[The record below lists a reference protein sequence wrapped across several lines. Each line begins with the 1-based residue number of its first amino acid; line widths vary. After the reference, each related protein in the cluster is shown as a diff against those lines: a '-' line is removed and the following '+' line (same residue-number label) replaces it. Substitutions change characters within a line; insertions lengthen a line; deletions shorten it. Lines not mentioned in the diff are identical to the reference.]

1 MSRALVDV
9 VITLSRVGL
18 KDHHAS
24 DAGAVTREKQFKG
37 RRDAKKKAYAADEPE
52 RAARAEA
59 QAAQEQARAD
69 ELVAT
74 LAELTELTEEET
86 AALREG
92 GKVGD
97 SARRGVV
104 ARARDVEMLTEG
116 KAAEVLKRQQGRKHS
131 ANHRKKKKAKVEGLM
146 HDEARLME
154 RAAGLLADLER
165 GGSTVLDDDGAGAF
179 PEDEKRI
186 KALDAAKI
194 REQDEKKKKNLGM
207 QWTRARQ
214 ALARKV
220 LQRRVVLL
228 EDRVAELEKELRARA
243 AA

>member
-1 MSRALVDV
+1 MDVRAGLNDYFARLTPEQRAAHGGLNPTPD
-9 VITLSRVGL
+9 TLQKRWVG
-18 KDHHAS
+18 AR
-24 DAGAVTREKQFKG
+24 A
-37 RRDAKKKAYAADEPE
+37 AKKEAYAADEPA
-52 RAARAEA
+52 RAARAETR
-59 QAAQEQARAD
+59 AAEERARAD
-69 ELVAT
+69 ARVAT

-165 GGSTVLDDDGAGAF
+165 GGSTVLDLSL
-179 PEDEKRI
+179 I
-186 KALDAAKI
+186 HI
-194 REQDEKKKKNLGM
+194 
-207 QWTRARQ
+207 
-214 ALARKV
+214 
-220 LQRRVVLL
+220 
-228 EDRVAELEKELRARA
+228 
-243 AA
+243 

>member
-1 MSRALVDV
+1 MLEHMDVRA
-9 VITLSRVGL
+9 GL
-18 KDHHAS
+18 KKHHAS
-24 DAGAVTREKQFKG
+24 DAGAVARDKTFKG
-37 RRDAKKKAYAADEPE
+37 QRDAKKKAYAAGE
-52 RAARAEA
+52 AARAAGAEG

-86 AALREG
+86 AALRAG
-92 GKVGD
+92 GRTADLV
-97 SARRGVV
+97 RRGVA
-104 ARARDVEMLTEG
+104 ARARDVDLEAKG
-116 KAAEVLKRQQGRKHS
+116 KAKEVKKRQQNRKHCVDT
-131 ANHRKKKKAKVEGLM
+131 RKRKKAKVEGLM

-194 REQDEKKKKNLGM
+194 REQDEKKKKNLGG

-228 EDRVAELEKELRARA
+228 ENRVAELEKELRARA
-243 AA
+243 AAA